1 MKTKLKMYAMTLML
15 GMGLAS
21 ASSVSQ
27 AADGISTFADI
38 GGYSQYVW
46 RGAAQGTG
54 QSSLQGDVGLEHEAG
69 LSANVWFAT
78 GVGDSETEYDITV
91 DYSGEAGDI
100 GYSVGYIMYKF
111 VDDSSLDA
119 EEAYIG
125 ASMGIASLTVYM
137 GDGYNYIEAGV
148 GDTVADMFDASLSVG
163 SNDPDAG
170 DSTTHITAGVSKD
183 YDMGSYTLTPSLT
196 VGKVTDL
203 DTEFVVGVNASF

>member
-1 MKTKLKMYAMTLML
+1 MKTKLNIYSMALML
-15 GMGLAS
+15 GMGMAS

-54 QSSLQGDVGLEHEAG
+54 QSSLQGDVGVEHESG

-78 GVGDSETEYDITV
+78 GVGDSETEYDITF

-119 EEAYIG
+119 EEAYLG
-125 ASMGIASLTVYM
+125 ASMGIASLTIYM

-163 SNDPDAG
+163 SNSPDSG
-170 DSTTHITAGVSKD
+170 SSTTHTTLSLSKD
-183 YDMGSYTLTPSLT
+183 FDMGAYTLTPSIT

-203 DTEFVVGVNASF
+203 DTEFVAGVNASF